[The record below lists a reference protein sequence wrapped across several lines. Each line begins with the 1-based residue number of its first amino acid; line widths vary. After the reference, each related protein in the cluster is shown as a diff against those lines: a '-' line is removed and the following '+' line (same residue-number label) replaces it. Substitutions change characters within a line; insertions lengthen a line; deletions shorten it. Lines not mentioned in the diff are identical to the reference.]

1 MSGPKTSR
9 YTLTS
14 VQRRRLAEQR
24 MTMQINAIVLERIR
38 RNNKKLLQIGGMFLT
53 EKQVSGELADRIGD
67 DGGFFDK
74 MKEMENLISSV
85 VSVMAETN
93 NDDGAALQST
103 SKTVADSLAKAE
115 KLAAA
120 LSQISAQNEAKLQ
133 ACLGSDIDKGFE
145 SSFAGMESAPQT
157 TINERKEKAIGQLME
172 MKNNNNLSAE
182 LAGEVENAIKKLNV
196 MEEETFLK
204 NFFSVSVT
212 PLLKRCKNYL
222 HEFEVC
228 HEAFELLYEEYLAVC
243 KLYDYAVQDYPCC
256 TASME
261 VLKNEI
267 RRIKEAAAEDDE
279 QGYISNCLDE
289 VMEDMGYTV
298 IGSREVTKKNGKHF
312 RNELYAY
319 GQGAAVSVTY
329 SSDGRIAM
337 ELGGMDDFDR
347 FPDDHETSV
356 LCESMEQF
364 CEDFKE
370 IEKRLLARGVVLADR
385 ISLLPPGAE
394 YAQIINTS
402 DYQMFEKADKLQ
414 TKKQRRAAAKQTAM
428 RKE

>member
-1 MSGPKTSR
+1 
-9 YTLTS
+9 
-14 VQRRRLAEQR
+14 
-24 MTMQINAIVLERIR
+24 
-38 RNNKKLLQIGGMFLT
+38 
-53 EKQVSGELADRIGD
+53 
-67 DGGFFDK
+67 

-222 HEFEVC
+222 HEFEV
-228 HEAFELLYEEYLAVC
+228 
-243 KLYDYAVQDYPCC
+243 
-256 TASME
+256 
-261 VLKNEI
+261 
-267 RRIKEAAAEDDE
+267 
-279 QGYISNCLDE
+279 
-289 VMEDMGYTV
+289 
-298 IGSREVTKKNGKHF
+298 
-312 RNELYAY
+312 
-319 GQGAAVSVTY
+319 
-329 SSDGRIAM
+329 
-337 ELGGMDDFDR
+337 
-347 FPDDHETSV
+347 
-356 LCESMEQF
+356 
-364 CEDFKE
+364 
-370 IEKRLLARGVVLADR
+370 
-385 ISLLPPGAE
+385 
-394 YAQIINTS
+394 
-402 DYQMFEKADKLQ
+402 
-414 TKKQRRAAAKQTAM
+414 
-428 RKE
+428 